1 MISGSHK
8 NSCCCGN
15 CDCVEDCNGYWGT
28 PNQDRAYQCC
38 WSVGDRVQYTHNTIT
53 DYVYKGGGITPQ
65 TVDCRPQSYTC
76 GLIRRKS
83 NILVEVE
90 YVCIAAKGN
99 FHKGSGID
107 SEYQNLPEYI
117 DPKQWDEDQP
127 TASPTG
133 DGWNIAP
140 IVYLPK
146 EDPFRNP
153 APAIPKFEGDTW
165 DYGEY
170 VQNPAHRPGCV
181 QGLPYK
187 YENKFDG
194 FVGVIGEGGGLEW
207 EPRPKDA
214 DWEINLDNTDT
225 SDDFKI
231 GTLQTGCRCIGCVM
245 QEKDVI
251 ICGAGTYLDCENE
264 GDENTPPTDCKL
276 ADSDPTDSGS
286 PCACGNTLYNSDVP
300 PFVCRNFEC
309 EYCLHPDTC
318 QRINKCNPD
327 SDCSCFKASYLKEVD
342 LSPTTNEVYE
352 VDTEGYVLD
361 TNGERI
367 FAGYEGRYEHKIFQS
382 ATIFALD
389 LTNPDIQYCRG
400 EYWIEEQVGTDD
412 GVKYQKYK
420 LQPFLVLLNRPI
432 LEWDC
437 DCKDSN
443 GNYYLPEGLG
453 KYKRRKVYGGFKWK
467 LWDGN
472 CAQPNCELYSVR
484 DPFICVD
491 ECELVEKR
499 FAAEGGQ
506 DVVPPCR
513 KSVPINPLD
522 PPFYDFFESITT
534 LESQSTADFFR
545 CVNCVEAVASCG
557 GFKGYC
563 VKRRNVT
570 PNEPKS
576 CPGECRGFYGTMNRK
591 SDYDCENAGEPKE
604 PVLFACE
611 YGCAESDVCQGTCE
625 NHYINEIGAL
635 DQSGNPIF
643 VLTPS
648 PYQRSECVA
657 YSTHTLT
664 ILPVDQ
670 EKRRCLWNEFVGR
683 NFEGELESFGCCGIY
698 PYHYSSTDGPPVGK
712 DVGTPVDVSNP
723 HGDLGFS
730 WTEGYGWKS
739 TCEDI
744 GDIFED
750 LLTTD
755 GDDELSG
762 GIEACDENGQNCEPI
777 GNPDTTCDVDPSFCN
792 DIQCSDITAF
802 ISASDIINGKYPCLL
817 ATTSRP
823 CCKLPFELICQAQ
836 WPYYTTG
843 PQYTY
848 GSEQYWNSQQLAGNQ
863 LPIVTGCSCLP
874 PSCECYTGN
883 IIIGYE
889 PTPGRYDE
897 ITDFGRC
904 DSDNY
909 SRLSSFRNCITGCKD
924 YVADLYGCKY
934 NPTNRVG
941 TSTDDCVLPPCYE
954 NGTGHSYPYGCDNG
968 DGIIRCPIYCI
979 CTGQGGQ
986 SSEGWECVGDCSELS
1001 DSDTGFTCTQ
1011 GTPKQP

>member
-38 WSVGDRVQYTHNTIT
+38 WSVGDRVQYKHSALTN
-53 DYVYKGGGITPQ
+53 YVYKGGGITPQ
-65 TVDCRPQSYTC
+65 SVPCRPQSYTC
-76 GLIRRKS
+76 GFIRRKS

-99 FHKGSGID
+99 FHKGTATD

-117 DPKQWDEDQP
+117 DGKQWDENQP
-127 TASPTG
+127 TVSPTG
-133 DGWNIAP
+133 DGWNITP
-140 IVYLPK
+140 IIYLPK
-146 EDPFRNP
+146 EDLLGNFPPDPPNN
-153 APAIPKFEGDTW
+153 EGDIW
-165 DYGEY
+165 EYGEY
-170 VQNPAHRPGCV
+170 VQNAAYRPGCAED
-181 QGLPYK
+181 LPYK

-194 FVGVIGEGGGLEW
+194 FVATIGEEGGLYW
-207 EPRPKDA
+207 EPRPKDT

-231 GTLQTGCRCIGCVM
+231 GIFQTECPCIGCVM
-245 QEKDVI
+245 QEKDVFV
-251 ICGAGTYLDCENE
+251 CGAGNYLDCENE
-264 GDENTPPTDCKL
+264 GDIDSPPTNCKL
-276 ADSDPTDSGS
+276 ADSDPTDVAC
-286 PCACGNTLYNSDVP
+286 PCENTLYNSDVP
-300 PFVCRNFEC
+300 PYVCRDFEC

-318 QRINKCNPD
+318 KRINKCNPD
-327 SDCSCFKASYLKEVD
+327 SDCSCFKASYLKEID

-361 TNGERI
+361 TDGERI

-389 LTNPDIQYCRG
+389 LTNPDIQYCNG
-400 EYWIEEQVGTDD
+400 EYWIEEEVETDVG
-412 GVKYQKYK
+412 VRYQKYK
-420 LQPFLVLLNRPI
+420 LQPFLILLNRPI
-432 LEWDC
+432 IEWDC

-443 GNYYLPEGLG
+443 GNYYLPEGIG
-453 KYKRRKVYGGFKWK
+453 KYKRRQVYGGFKWK

-472 CAQPNCELYSVR
+472 CDQDQCSLCSVR

-491 ECELVEKR
+491 ECELVQNR
-499 FAAEGGQ
+499 FAAGQ
-506 DVVPPCR
+506 GVPPCR
-513 KSVPINPLD
+513 DTGNPLD

-570 PNEPKS
+570 PDEEGS
-576 CPGECRGFYGTMNRK
+576 CPGQCSGFYGTMNRK
-591 SDYDCENAGEPKE
+591 SDYDCDNGGGPL
-604 PVLFACE
+604 PGMQFACQ
-611 YGCAESDVCQGTCE
+611 YGCAENDACQGNCS
-625 NHYINEIGAL
+625 NYYINQINAE
-635 DQSGNPIF
+635 DDEGNFQF

-683 NFEGELESFGCCGIY
+683 NSEGESQTFGCCGIY
-698 PYHYSSTDGPPVGK
+698 PYDYSSTDGPPVGK
-712 DVGTPVDVSNP
+712 DVGIPVDVSNP

-730 WTEGYGWKS
+730 WTEGYGWQS
-739 TCEDI
+739 TCADI

-762 GIEACDENGQNCEPI
+762 GIELCPKNEGSCTPI
-777 GNPDTTCDVDPSFCN
+777 GPPETLCDVDPSFCD
-792 DIQCSDITAF
+792 DIQCSGTTGF
-802 ISASDIINGKYPCLL
+802 ISASEIINGKYPCLL

-848 GSEQYWNSQQLAGNQ
+848 GSEQYWESQQLAGNQ
-863 LPIVTGCSCLP
+863 LPISTGCSCLP

-883 IIIGYE
+883 PFEGYE
-889 PTPGRYDE
+889 PTPGRYDL
-897 ITDFGRC
+897 IQDFGRC
-904 DSDNY
+904 DPLNY
-909 SRLSSFRNCITGCKD
+909 SRLSSFRSCATGCLD
-924 YVADLYGCKY
+924 YVDDLYGCKY
-934 NPTNRVG
+934 NPMNPVG
-941 TSTDDCVLPPCYE
+941 TTTDDCVTVPCP
-954 NGTGHSYPYGCDNG
+954 GDHPYPYGCFNENDE
-968 DGIIRCPIYCI
+968 IQCPIQ
-979 CTGQGGQ
+979 CTYTPPGGGP
-986 SSEGWECVGDCSELS
+986 SETGWHCVSDCSKLEPKEP
-1001 DSDTGFTCTQ
+1001 G
-1011 GTPKQP
+1011 GTWS